1 MRCEMVLNNIEKDVK
16 IKCVEEETTQQVLAE
31 KVGTSGQYVSR
42 LIKKKDGII
51 NKTFVELMDQ
61 LGYDIELTYVKK
73 TE

>member
-1 MRCEMVLNNIEKDVK
+1 MVLNNIEKDVK

>member
-1 MRCEMVLNNIEKDVK
+1 MVLNNIEKDVK

-42 LIKKKDGII
+42 LIKKKDGIV

>member
-1 MRCEMVLNNIEKDVK
+1 MVLNNIEKDVK

-42 LIKKKDGII
+42 LIKKKDGIV
-51 NKTFVELMDQ
+51 NKTFVELMDR

>member
-1 MRCEMVLNNIEKDVK
+1 MVLNNIEKDVK

-42 LIKKKDGII
+42 LIKKKDGIV

-61 LGYDIELTYVKK
+61 LEYDIELTYVKK